1 MRTGTLTNP
10 KDTAPFHIARMGTS
24 VTGEDAGGI
33 PIALARRRAA
43 SRAGRRTGKMAGMRP
58 MLATPVGPGGAPP
71 AGPQWSHEVKW
82 DGMRVLADVRDGE
95 VRLLSR
101 NETATTVAFPEL
113 VATGSLTDA
122 HLDGEVVAM
131 VDGRPS
137 FAALAERMHVQDAR
151 RAAALAERLPV
162 TYLVFDIVRLYGV
175 DLLARPL
182 EERRAT
188 LGRLELP
195 ERWQVPP
202 DYEDGQALAAATL
215 DQGLEG
221 VVSKR
226 RSSRYQPGRRSP
238 DWLKTLHHSTQT
250 AVIGGWRPQTGTST
264 HLGSLLLGLPGGDG
278 RLDFIGRAGS
288 GLTAT
293 MAADLARL
301 LAPLRREHS
310 PFVGALPHQDVAG
323 AVWVEPAVCVE
334 VRHLGLGGAGRLRQ
348 PVLRGLRTDVSIE
361 ELRREP

>member
-1 MRTGTLTNP
+1 
-10 KDTAPFHIARMGTS
+10 
-24 VTGEDAGGI
+24 
-33 PIALARRRAA
+33 
-43 SRAGRRTGKMAGMRP
+43 

-71 AGPQWSHEVKW
+71 TGPQWSHEVKW

-95 VRLLSR
+95 VRLFSR
-101 NETATTVAFPEL
+101 NETAATIAFPEL
-113 VATGSLTDA
+113 VPSASTLTDA

-137 FAALAERMHVQDAR
+137 FAALAERMHVRDRR
-151 RAAALAERLPV
+151 RAAALAERSPV

-175 DLLARPL
+175 DLLARAL

-202 DYEDGQALAAATL
+202 DYEDGQALASATL

-238 DWLKTLHHSTQT
+238 DWLKMLHRSTQT

-264 HLGSLLLGLPGGDG
+264 QIGSLLLGLPSGDG
-278 RLDFIGRAGS
+278 RLVFIGRAGS

-293 MAADLARL
+293 MAADLKRML
-301 LAPLRREHS
+301 TPLQRETS
-310 PFVGALPHQDVAG
+310 PFDGVLPHQDTAG
-323 AVWVEPAVCVE
+323 AVWVEPGVCME
-334 VRHLGLGGAGRLRQ
+334 VRHLGHGSAGRLRQ
-348 PVLRGLRTDVSIE
+348 PVLRGVRTDVSVE

>member
-1 MRTGTLTNP
+1 
-10 KDTAPFHIARMGTS
+10 
-24 VTGEDAGGI
+24 
-33 PIALARRRAA
+33 
-43 SRAGRRTGKMAGMRP
+43 

-71 AGPQWSHEVKW
+71 TGPQWSHEVKW

-95 VRLLSR
+95 VRLFSR
-101 NETATTVAFPEL
+101 NETAATIAFPEL
-113 VATGSLTDA
+113 VPSASMLTDA

-137 FAALAERMHVQDAR
+137 FAALAERMHVRDRR
-151 RAAALAERLPV
+151 RAAALAERSPV

-175 DLLARPL
+175 DLLARAL

-202 DYEDGQALAAATL
+202 DYEDGQALASATL

-238 DWLKTLHHSTQT
+238 DWLKMLHRSTQT

-264 HLGSLLLGLPGGDG
+264 QIGSLLLGLPSGDG
-278 RLDFIGRAGS
+278 RLVFIGRAGS

-293 MAADLARL
+293 MAADLKRM
-301 LAPLRREHS
+301 LAPLQRETS
-310 PFVGALPHQDVAG
+310 PFDGVLPREDTAG
-323 AVWVEPAVCVE
+323 AVWVEPGVCME
-334 VRHLGLGGAGRLRQ
+334 VRHLGHGSAGRLRQ
-348 PVLRGLRTDVSIE
+348 PVLRGVRTDVSAE